1 MPLSE
6 FERVR
11 IEKLFKAYCES
22 KVPAHVRNK
31 IQITFKIRG
40 SEVKLFECRPHFDDP
55 ATWGEMAVARFKKDE
70 KKNVWFLYCADRNSR
85 WYLFEPYP
93 ESRDIAR
100 LLAEVQRDQTGIFWG

>member
-31 IQITFKIRG
+31 LQVTFKIRG

-55 ATWGEMAVARFKKDE
+55 ATWGEMAIARFKKDE
-70 KKNVWFLYCADRNSR
+70 KRMPGSCTVRIETADGISLSR
-85 WYLFEPYP
+85 T
-93 ESRDIAR
+93 RK
-100 LLAEVQRDQTGIFWG
+100 AETSQDY